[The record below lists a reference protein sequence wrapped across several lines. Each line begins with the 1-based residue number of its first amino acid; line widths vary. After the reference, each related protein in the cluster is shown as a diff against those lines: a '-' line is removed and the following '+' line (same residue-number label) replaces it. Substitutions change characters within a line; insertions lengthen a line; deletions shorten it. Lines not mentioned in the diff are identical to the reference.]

1 MLSFSDFAKLYGA
14 YERYVQS
21 QTAPTAAPIAPVPTA
36 APIAPAPTA
45 APIAPAPT
53 AAPIAPAPTAAPV
66 PTAAPIAIFDA
77 LENRVAALE
86 NRPPQPSMETPKP
99 ATIDDIILGLVGGG
113 ENG

>member
-14 YERYVQS
+14 YEMYVQS
-21 QTAPTAAPIAPVPTA
+21 QTAAPTAAPL
-36 APIAPAPTA
+36 APAPTA
-45 APIAPAPT
+45 APLAPAPT
-53 AAPIAPAPTAAPV
+53 AAPPLQNAMEANNAQQTDYQNLIS
-66 PTAAPIAIFDA
+66 
-77 LENRVAALE
+77 RVSALE